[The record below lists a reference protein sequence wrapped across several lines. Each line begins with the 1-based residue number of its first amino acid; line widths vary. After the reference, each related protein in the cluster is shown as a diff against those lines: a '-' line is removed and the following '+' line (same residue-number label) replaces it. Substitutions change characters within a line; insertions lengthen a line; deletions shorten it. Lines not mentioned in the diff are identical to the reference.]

1 MERIFRSSGIN
12 ALLASLFAVLALGA
26 CGGGGSDSS
35 NATPQ
40 AQTTQSTAN
49 ATAPTGASAQDPNAP
64 QATGNTATDGFNWF
78 NFRRTQVGIRALAR
92 DARADTA
99 AQGHSDYQRIH
110 NNITHEQTANTA
122 GFTGVDVGA
131 RLTAAGYRFGR
142 DYAYGEVISATSDP
156 SGFNAAEDLIAAIY
170 HRFVIFDPI
179 FRQIGVGSATVS
191 GGPTYF
197 TTNFVT
203 EQLDGGLAA
212 GMVVVYP
219 FADQQRVPRNFM
231 SDNEVPDPFPNR
243 NEVGYPISV
252 HADITSS
259 IEVGS
264 FTVRVRG
271 GNPLPVRLLTR
282 AGDAQTPQSA
292 AAIIPV
298 DPLLPATTYDVQFSG
313 TVNGTPVS
321 RSWAFTTQ

>member
-1 MERIFRSSGIN
+1 MERISRASIGVNTI
-12 ALLASLFAVLALGA
+12 LASLLAALALAG
-26 CGGGGSDSS
+26 CGGGSDGGG
-35 NATPQ
+35 A
-40 AQTTQSTAN
+40 AQSAATQSA
-49 ATAPTGASAQDPNAP
+49 ASAGGPADAATQDPGAP

-78 NFRRTQVGIRALAR
+78 NYRRAQVGIRTLAR

-99 AQGHSDYQRIH
+99 AQGHSNYQKIH
-110 NNITHEQTANTA
+110 NIITHEQTRDTA

-131 RLTAAGYRFGR
+131 RLAAAGYQFGR
-142 DYAYGEVISATSDP
+142 FYAYGEVISSTSDP

-179 FRQIGVGSATVS
+179 FRQIGVGAATVS

-203 EQLDGGLAA
+203 EQLDGGLGA
-212 GMVVVYP
+212 GKVVVYP
-219 FADQQRVPRNFM
+219 FAGQQRVARNFF
-231 SDNEVPDPFPNR
+231 SDNEVPDPFPGR

-264 FTVRVRG
+264 FTVRPRG
-271 GNPLPVRLLTR
+271 GNPLAVRLLTR

-292 AAIIPV
+292 AAIIPL
-298 DPLLPATTYDVQFSG
+298 DALATSTTYDVQFSG
-313 TVNGTPVS
+313 AVDGTPVS
-321 RSWAFTTQ
+321 HSWSFTTQ